1 MAARNRVVAVLNFIT
16 GEGVD
21 YYPDNCNE
29 KDIGALISDY
39 FENVNDDCDESD
51 CESADESNHRNEGAK
66 LILVNNKIHNN
77 YNYTGN
83 TRLYMEEYGQ
93 TDMEGYKS

>member
-1 MAARNRVVAVLNFIT
+1 MAARNQVVAALNFIT

-29 KDIGALISDY
+29 KDIRALISDY
-39 FENVNDDCDESD
+39 FENGNDECDESD
-51 CESADESNHRNEGAK
+51 CKSADESNHRNEGAK
-66 LILVNNKIHNN
+66 LILVNNKII
-77 YNYTGN
+77 NYTGN